1 VGQVHH
7 VAGVDIGFE
16 EKGRT
21 TRAVI
26 ACLSFPGLLLEEYQL
41 ARLPTQF
48 PYVPGL
54 LSFREIPSIL
64 KALERLKQI
73 PDVLICDGQ
82 GLAHPR
88 RLGIASHLGVLTGV
102 PSIGVAKKRLIGEHK
117 VVPDQ
122 RGAWVRLYDQG
133 EVIGAVLRT
142 RKGVKPVYVS
152 IGHKVDLPFA
162 IDLVMA
168 CTTRYRLP
176 ETTRWADGIASQRPG
191 WMRRLH
197 EVMP

>member
-1 VGQVHH
+1 M
-7 VAGVDIGFE
+7 
-16 EKGRT
+16 
-21 TRAVI
+21 
-26 ACLSFPGLLLEEYQL
+26 
-41 ARLPTQF
+41 PTQF

-54 LSFREIPSIL
+54 LSFREIPAIL
-64 KALERLKQI
+64 KALEQLKQI

-88 RLGIASHLGVLTGV
+88 RLGIACHLGVLTGV
-102 PSIGVAKKRLIGEHK
+102 PSIGVAKKRLIGEHEA
-117 VVPDQ
+117 VPDQ
-122 RGAWVRLYDQG
+122 RGAWVSLYDQG

-142 RKGVKPVYVS
+142 RQGVKPVFVS

-191 WMRRLH
+191 WMRRLDVVGL
-197 EVMP
+197 E